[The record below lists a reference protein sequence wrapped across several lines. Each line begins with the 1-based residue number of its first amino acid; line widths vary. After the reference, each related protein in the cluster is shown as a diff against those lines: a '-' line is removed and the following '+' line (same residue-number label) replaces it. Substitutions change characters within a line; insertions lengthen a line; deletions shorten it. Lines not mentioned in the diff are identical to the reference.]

1 MENNLKWTGERVVP
15 ECMSGGIRVYQ
26 HHLARYNFSL
36 MYARKK
42 HVLDASSGSGFG
54 TNILFDV
61 AESIVGVDISKDAIN
76 YAREKYN
83 GTFEIC
89 DLEKDFPDKKFDMV
103 ISFET
108 IEHLENPETF
118 LRNVRENSKGFF
130 FSIPIN
136 DSSQFHKVV
145 YSVEDVKNLI
155 KDNFDNCEVRWIS
168 QRGLN
173 FFKGTENAKYLIG
186 YVLIE

>member
-1 MENNLKWTGERVVP
+1 MKNDLQWTGERCVP
-15 ECMSGGIRVYQ
+15 AHMSGGIKVYQ
-26 HHLARYNFSL
+26 HHLARYNFAL

-42 HVLDASSGSGFG
+42 NVLDASCGCGFG

-61 AESIVGVDISKDAIN
+61 SESIIGVDISHEAID
-76 YAREKYN
+76 YARERYN
-83 GTFEIC
+83 GIFEVF
-89 DLEKDFPDKKFDMV
+89 DLEKDFPEGKFDMV

-108 IEHLENPETF
+108 IEHLEDPRTF
-118 LRNVRENSKGFF
+118 LSNIRKSSKGFF

-155 KDNFDNCEVRWIS
+155 KDNFDGCEVRWIS

-173 FFKGTENAKYLIG
+173 FFKGTENSKYLIG